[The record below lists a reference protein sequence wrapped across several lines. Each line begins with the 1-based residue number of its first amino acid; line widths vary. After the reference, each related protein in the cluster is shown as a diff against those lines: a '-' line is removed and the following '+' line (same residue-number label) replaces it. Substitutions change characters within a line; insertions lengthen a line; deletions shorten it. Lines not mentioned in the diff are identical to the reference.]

1 MESTLSRRSFLAGLA
16 LTGTAAAAA
25 GLAGCAPSPAMSD
38 TGGDSGTEADEV
50 AVGLVE
56 VDPAQVAREVDCD
69 ILVCGAGAAGLTA
82 AAYAAEQGAKVV
94 CIEKTSACCDGGAN
108 HGFINTK
115 LGLANGGTPIEVDE
129 VANHLFLMNDGLGDT
144 RIHRAY
150 AEYSSVVGGWL
161 VDMGDATGHTVEIVA
176 LPGDAHDW
184 LTGMKWDNITEMERD
199 YALSQGAEILFRTP
213 VVQLVRGED
222 GRVTGAIAE
231 DLEAGEYVRYNV
243 SKGVLLATGGI
254 MGNPD
259 MIREYVP
266 AFDPDTLFDPSPNSP
281 EGGED
286 GDAIPI
292 CQQIG
297 ARIGDKPFAAEV
309 HFLKGAMPSEGVLFV
324 DGSGDRMPDN
334 ATMLREDYRANIM
347 SRRPGKCTWRI
358 IDSKPGYP
366 EAYPP
371 SPVQPD
377 YQDVGDPFDTWEEMA
392 EARGFDPQVLK
403 ATVEDWNRYISE
415 GRDQRYGADLSSA
428 MPLDTPPYYA
438 QVCPGVSFSFIGGPV
453 IDEAMRVVD
462 EDYRPIEG
470 LYAAGCSTSG
480 CLGVYYN
487 FSWGGFGRTWSEVSG
502 YLAVKD
508 MLERA

>member
-1 MESTLSRRSFLAGLA
+1 MEDTLSRRSFLAGLA
-16 LTGTAAAAA
+16 LTGATAAAA
-25 GLAGCAPSPAMSD
+25 GLAGCAPASTAMSE
-38 TGGDSGTEADEV
+38 TGGDEAVE
-50 AVGLVE
+50 AESVGLADI
-56 VDPAQVAREVDCD
+56 DPGDIARQVDCD

-94 CIEKTSACCDGGAN
+94 CIEKTGAPCDGGAN

-115 LGLANGGTPIEVDE
+115 LGLANGGAPIDVNEAADF
-129 VANHLFLMNDGLGDT
+129 LFRMNDGLGDT
-144 RIHRAY
+144 KIHRAY
-150 AEYSSVVGGWL
+150 VEYAPIVGDWL
-161 VDMGDATGHTVEIVA
+161 VEMGDKTGHTVEIFEG
-176 LPGDAHDW
+176 PGETHDW
-184 LTGMKWDNITEMERD
+184 LANMKWDNITEMVKD
-199 YALSQGAEILFRTP
+199 YAESQGAEFLFRTP
-213 VVQLVRGED
+213 VVQVVRDGD

-231 DLEAGEYVRYNV
+231 DRETGEYVQYNAA
-243 SKGVLLATGGI
+243 KGVLLATGGI

-292 CQQIG
+292 CRQIG

-309 HFLKGAMPSEGVLFV
+309 HFLKGAMPTEGVLFV

-334 ATMLREDYRANIM
+334 ALMLREDYRANIM

-358 IDSKPGYP
+358 VDSKEGYP
-366 EAYPP
+366 EPVP
-371 SPVQPD
+371 SSPVQPD
-377 YQDVGDPFDTWEEMA
+377 YKDLGDPYDSWEDMA
-392 EARGFDPQVLK
+392 EANGFDSAILQ
-403 ATVEDWNRYISE
+403 ATVENWNKYVSA
-415 GRDQRYGADLSSA
+415 GSDPQYGADLSTA
-428 MPLDTPPYYA
+428 MALDTPPYYA
-438 QVCPGVSFSFIGGPV
+438 QHCPGVSFAFIGGPV
-453 IDEAMRVVD
+453 INEQMRVVD

-487 FSWGGFGRTWSEVSG
+487 FEWGGFGRTWSEVSG